1 MQKDILMYTTYTKI
15 QQYSVVYVYLN
26 RPSLIHIIQQE
37 KDMHIH
43 AVVSRVLSATATK
56 LHTADEG
63 L

>member
-1 MQKDILMYTTYTKI
+1 MYTTYTKI